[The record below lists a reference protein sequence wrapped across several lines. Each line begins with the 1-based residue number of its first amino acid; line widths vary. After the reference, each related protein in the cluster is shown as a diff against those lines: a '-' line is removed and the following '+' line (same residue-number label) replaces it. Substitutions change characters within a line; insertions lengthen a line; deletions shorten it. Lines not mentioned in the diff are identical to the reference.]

1 MDVQKTIN
9 HARGGTLPINGIY
22 SGVHIDQLALAPNT
36 DFIDVT
42 NPPNNCHCFIGNKN
56 FTNSQ
61 ICFVPTNRTDSIVS
75 TNGMNGCAIYIY
87 KANNHFIFFHNWN
100 DRQLNGTN
108 DIAAKI
114 NAKAIQDGIA
124 NWIPLRN
131 PIHPVSTIR
140 FADYSTR
147 MHDRTGNTDTF
158 CFIPLL
164 FPISATQIRAWFLFF
179 NRVSDGNTQWVYD
192 RNQSE
197 IMDLATP

>member
-61 ICFVPTNRTDSIVS
+61 ICFVPTNRIDSIVS

-87 KANNHFIFFHNWN
+87 KANNYFIFFHNWN
-100 DRQLNGTN
+100 DSQLNGTN
-108 DIAAKI
+108 DIVTKI
-114 NAKAIQDGIA
+114 NTKAVQDGIH
-124 NWIPLRN
+124 NWIPLIAPIN
-131 PIHPVSTIR
+131 PACTIKWG
-140 FADYSTR
+140 DYSTQ
-147 MHDRTGNTDTF
+147 MQDRTGNYAMF

-164 FPISATQIRAWFLFF
+164 FPISDTQIRAWFLFF
-179 NRVSDGNTQWVYD
+179 DRAGATNTQWKYD
-192 RNQSE
+192 RNQSK